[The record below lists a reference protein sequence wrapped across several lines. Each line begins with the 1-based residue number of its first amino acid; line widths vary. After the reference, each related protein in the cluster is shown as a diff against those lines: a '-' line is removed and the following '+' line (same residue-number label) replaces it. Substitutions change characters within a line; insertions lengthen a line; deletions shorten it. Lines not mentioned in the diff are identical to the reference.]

1 MNIEEIQ
8 KKVLKIIRMTG
19 RNDKYLRNLTLYTET
34 PISSLDNVDEIVGY
48 YNTTSNKTSLIQ
60 QNIIQSTIL
69 ALVAKLAEHAR
80 ARPFINTLNG
90 NYIDKQITR
99 ATQQYLDVT
108 FDEQNVY
115 QTVSEVFRDACIFDT
130 GYIFVDRDNE
140 KVCRV
145 FPWQVYYDNKELRY
159 TDKPTQVAIVKK
171 QYPVTL
177 LDPKLYSKYR
187 REYVT
192 FIQYWNLNEHKQYNL
207 IKEIPEYV
215 KVVEYEP
222 DVLPIL
228 RLTYD
233 SSVNGAGTSTSVVD
247 LLYGIQKT
255 VNELCIKMGKAI
267 RLNPAT
273 QIFVPTNGSIDADK
287 ITNEVNQ
294 IIPFEPAIGA
304 STPIQQV
311 TPSLFDPS
319 LRTELE
325 ALKRDAYELVGISE
339 LSVTGQRPTDDVS
352 GVALKT
358 MENQEA
364 DRFTTQLHKIIRL
377 YVDIANLMISI
388 YPDNKQILPNI
399 KERLDF
405 TWKDVRNSREKMKL
419 QFSAAA
425 NISKDPSEKWK
436 IIKEWKAEGLI
447 PVNRVPG
454 LLEIPDLEEA
464 ASFAA
469 NSYNAIQ
476 SVISDCIKND
486 NYDIPQYISREEL
499 KPEIMNT
506 CLMLKGLGPEND
518 KDIAK
523 LEKLFEIVV
532 NEEAAVGKATQTD
545 EANAALDNE
554 ANAMD
559 EQSAFLEMQAQQLTG
574 LAQDAQNGILSI
586 DQVNS
591 QLETLGAGGQFDY
604 AGV

>member
-1 MNIEEIQ
+1 
-8 KKVLKIIRMTG
+8 
-19 RNDKYLRNLTLYTET
+19 
-34 PISSLDNVDEIVGY
+34 
-48 YNTTSNKTSLIQ
+48 
-60 QNIIQSTIL
+60 
-69 ALVAKLAEHAR
+69 
-80 ARPFINTLNG
+80 
-90 NYIDKQITR
+90 
-99 ATQQYLDVT
+99 
-108 FDEQNVY
+108 
-115 QTVSEVFRDACIFDT
+115 
-130 GYIFVDRDNE
+130 
-140 KVCRV
+140 
-145 FPWQVYYDNKELRY
+145 
-159 TDKPTQVAIVKK
+159 
-171 QYPVTL
+171 
-177 LDPKLYSKYR
+177 
-187 REYVT
+187 
-192 FIQYWNLNEHKQYNL
+192 
-207 IKEIPEYV
+207 
-215 KVVEYEP
+215 
-222 DVLPIL
+222 
-228 RLTYD
+228 
-233 SSVNGAGTSTSVVD
+233 
-247 LLYGIQKT
+247 
-255 VNELCIKMGKAI
+255 
-267 RLNPAT
+267 
-273 QIFVPTNGSIDADK
+273 
-287 ITNEVNQ
+287 
-294 IIPFEPAIGA
+294 
-304 STPIQQV
+304 
-311 TPSLFDPS
+311 
-319 LRTELE
+319 
-325 ALKRDAYELVGISE
+325 
-339 LSVTGQRPTDDVS
+339 
-352 GVALKT
+352 
-358 MENQEA
+358 
-364 DRFTTQLHKIIRL
+364 
-377 YVDIANLMISI
+377 MISI